1 MRMITVAAGMLL
13 SIIGAF
19 CFIFSGYSFS
29 SIAFVVGM
37 AMLLAG
43 ALETASWIVS
53 GRVSRL
59 PDTLLVE
66 GIVTALFGF
75 SVLND
80 QVPDALVAM
89 FFGSL
94 TAISGATRVS
104 QSFAVSRYRPRD
116 WAKVMAFAVMVC
128 LFGVVMMMP
137 VLVSAASPMILVGAS
152 FILNGLSLLV
162 YAMYMEG
169 ASSEKAEEARA
180 RRAAKAAAAEQ
191 KKKEREYMN
200 SLSRKE
206 RAEAQAEKKRLRREA
221 EEQRREERRLRQEA
235 RQAASRTAAE
245 ETISLSDE
253 DVEKIKKAADEL
265 GFTDSAAG
273 EGAAAATAVTAAAQ
287 AKLAASE
294 QAAASNTEDP
304 EQEPSDA
311 ADAAEALEIAGTD
324 PKDAVKGV
332 GSETAAAAGSFSE
345 PSFWP
350 EFRKPEDIPRLRT
363 QSAQDEEIREP
374 ETAAEEP
381 LTIRKAVSLE
391 EIEAE
396 DVDLAFDDI
405 VLPPADTKA
414 EGGEAW
420 KRLDILREIDSKKGK
435 KEEYR
440 AFTGLKEGELS
451 SAKQRQRLSDE
462 GIFDQKLS
470 FDALDPNKA
479 DPEGR

>member
-273 EGAAAATAVTAAAQ
+273 EGAAAAAAVTAAAQ

-311 ADAAEALEIAGTD
+311 ADTTGTAVSD
-324 PKDAVKGV
+324 TKDSVKGA
-332 GSETAAAAGSFSE
+332 GSETAAAAGAISE

-363 QSAQDEEIREP
+363 QSVQDEEIREP